1 MTAGLGGR
9 LGYGAYTRRMAHAV
23 VGLPTGG
30 MVPQRLPAC
39 RATPLIREDGRPT
52 PEFREQLRRIPTWR
66 NLVSVASLLAQT
78 AAVLWA
84 TVAWAPWSWPIAFV
98 LMGRAFAQF
107 LSLMHESAHRL
118 LVASRPL
125 NDAIGRW
132 VLGYP
137 AFTNTDAYRR
147 VHSAH
152 HRDEF
157 GPDEP
162 DLALYAGYP
171 ITPSSMRRKLRRDAG
186 GRTGAR
192 LMRQTLA
199 GVRHRDQR
207 SRRAAWRIIAV
218 QASLAAAA
226 TAAGLWWLYLGF
238 WLLPYLT
245 AWRVINR
252 LRSIAEHAG
261 MERSDDRRRTT
272 HSVRQRPLA
281 RFLLVPY
288 GIGWHLSH
296 HVDSG
301 IPFRNLP
308 RFHAALRE
316 AGYLDDTL
324 EYPTYRSLWRA
335 LTDNAAPRAA

>member
-1 MTAGLGGR
+1 
-9 LGYGAYTRRMAHAV
+9 MAHAA
-23 VGLPTGG
+23 VGPATGG
-30 MVPQRLPAC
+30 MVPDRLPIC

-66 NLVSVASLLAQT
+66 NLASVASLLAQT
-78 AAVLWA
+78 ALVLWA
-84 TVAWAPWSWPIAFV
+84 TVEWAPWSWPLTFI

-118 LVASRPL
+118 LVANRPL

-137 AFTNTDAYRR
+137 AFTSTDAYRR
-147 VHSAH
+147 VHAAH

-162 DLALYAGYP
+162 DLALYANYP
-171 ITPSSMRRKLRRDAG
+171 IAPSSMRRKMQRDAI
-186 GRTGAR
+186 GRTGIR
-192 LMRQTLA
+192 LLRQTLA
-199 GVRHRDQR
+199 GVRHRDPR
-207 SRRAAWRIIAV
+207 SRQATWRIIAV

-226 TAAGLWWLYLGF
+226 TAAGMWWLYVGF

-252 LRSIAEHAG
+252 LRSIAEHGG
-261 MERSDDRRRTT
+261 MERSADRRRTT

-316 AGYLDDTL
+316 SGYLDDAL
-324 EYPTYRSLWRA
+324 EYPSYRSLWLA
-335 LTDNAAPRAA
+335 LTRGPHRATA